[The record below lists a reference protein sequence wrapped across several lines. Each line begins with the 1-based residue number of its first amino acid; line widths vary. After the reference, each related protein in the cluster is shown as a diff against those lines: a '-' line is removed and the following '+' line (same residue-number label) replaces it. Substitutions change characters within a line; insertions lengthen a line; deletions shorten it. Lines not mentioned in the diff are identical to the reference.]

1 MSRPN
6 PDDRPRAREEYAAE
20 APALDAGAL
29 DAVLRATLE
38 SAESDERVTSEEVA
52 ALRDVARRHGPRPLV
67 LDPIAIDLVQALILV
82 NYGALRRPPEVWQAT
97 AAKIATLL
105 FDSPTTRAR
114 LENLWARLHEADGP
128 PTADA

>member
-1 MSRPN
+1 MSRPH
-6 PDDRPRAREEYAAE
+6 PDDRSPAREEYVAE
-20 APALDAGAL
+20 TPAVDAGAL

-38 SAESDERVTSEEVA
+38 SAESDERVTSEEVD
-52 ALRDVARRHGPRPLV
+52 ALRDVARRHGPGPLT
-67 LDPIAIDLVQALILV
+67 LDPVAIDLVQAIIVV

-114 LENLWARLHEADGP
+114 LENLWARLLESNGP
-128 PTADA
+128 ATADA